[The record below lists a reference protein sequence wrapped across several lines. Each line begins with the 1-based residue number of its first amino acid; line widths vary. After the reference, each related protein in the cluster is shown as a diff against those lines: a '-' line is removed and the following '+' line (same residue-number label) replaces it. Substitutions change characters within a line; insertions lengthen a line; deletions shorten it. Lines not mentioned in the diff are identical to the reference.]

1 MKLCCTV
8 VMLALLVGCGTASR
22 VVRLDTGQ
30 TDTLVFT
37 PRSGARPVA
46 LGSGEFAE
54 AVSELARDV
63 RPSTRPQEAARRLF
77 EVEARSGSYTYEPPS
92 RRITPLKPGEHLEG
106 QSTTPEAELTRD
118 YLRWCE
124 RTGRPGDCLRLL
136 TESPTVNGDGRFA
149 LALALAKG
157 AVLDEMLEAF
167 KDMADP
173 HAMVAAVLWTWTTY
187 MILVSIP
194 DVTISKGLAA
204 VMTAT
209 IISYVGVDTFWGL
222 VIGFKRLM
230 DEADRATSFNELRA
244 VGERYGKLMGRNAA
258 RAFAMLAMAAI
269 GNTAPG
275 LAAKVPKLPGA
286 MQAAVQAET
295 QVGIRLAAVGE
306 VTTVAVSAETVTIA
320 LAPGA
325 VAMTAR
331 GSSGGSSRAKGSL
344 TGHPT
349 RPGANDKRPENIKA
363 IERENE
369 SAQTLADN
377 GYHVEQNPP
386 PKSNGT
392 KPDYRINGEYYDCYA
407 PNSPSAR
414 NIATN
419 LKNQKVNRDQAD
431 RIILNL
437 DDTNVTIE
445 VMKKQLSDWPIPGLK
460 QLIAIKSGNIS
471 ILVP

>member
-1 MKLCCTV
+1 MKLCCTA
-8 VMLALLVGCGTASR
+8 VMLVLLVGCGTASR

-37 PRSGARPVA
+37 PRSGAKPVT
-46 LGSGEFAE
+46 LGNSEFEE
-54 AVSELARDV
+54 AVSKLARDV
-63 RPSTRPQEAARRLF
+63 RPPTRPQEAARRLF
-77 EVEARSGSYTYEPPS
+77 EMAARSGSYSYETPS
-92 RRITPLKPGEHLEG
+92 HRITPLKPGEHLEG
-106 QSTTPEAELTRD
+106 QSTTPEVELTRD

-136 TESPTVNGDGRFA
+136 TEGPTVNGDGRFA
-149 LALALAKG
+149 LAMALAKG

-187 MILVSIP
+187 MLLVSIP

-222 VIGFKRLM
+222 VVGFKRLM
-230 DEADRATSFNELRA
+230 DEADRATTFNELRA
-244 VGERYGKLMGRNAA
+244 AGERYGKLMGRNAA

-275 LAAKVPKLPGA
+275 LAAKVPKLPGS

-306 VTTVAVSAETVTIA
+306 VKTVAVSAETITIA

-325 VAMTAR
+325 VAMTAQ
-331 GSSGGSSRAKGSL
+331 GTSGGGNPKKDIVIPEGRAKHIFRAAP
-344 TGHPT
+344 GHLRDTPT
-349 RPGANDKRPENIKA
+349 NRRLLQEVAAD
-363 IERENE
+363 E
-369 SAQTLADN
+369 SAKL
-377 GYHVEQNPP
+377 
-386 PKSNGT
+386 GT
-392 KPDYRINGEYYDCYA
+392 DKFGNEWFARTNQDGTQVWVQVRHGEIINGGLNQVPRNYNSQMGLSA
-407 PNSPSAR
+407 PSKP
-414 NIATN
+414 
-419 LKNQKVNRDQAD
+419 
-431 RIILNL
+431 
-437 DDTNVTIE
+437 
-445 VMKKQLSDWPIPGLK
+445 
-460 QLIAIKSGNIS
+460 
-471 ILVP
+471 